1 MEAETIKKIIEPI
14 RKKMPRY
21 GTKKL
26 HLDIKDDL
34 KNLGIKMGRDAFLSF
49 ARRHRLLVPK
59 TKRCFITTDSKH
71 FFYKSPNLIKNL
83 VPTES
88 EQVFVNDIT
97 YIKLQESYAYLALVT
112 DLYSK
117 KVMGYRLDDNMKVGM
132 VKEALVVAL
141 KNCEYNRSTIIHH
154 SDRGI
159 QYCCPDYSEFAESKG
174 MILST
179 TEKYD
184 PYENAVAERI
194 NGILKYE
201 FGLVKTIPSIE
212 VANKMLKE
220 AVEVYNK
227 ERRHCSLQM
236 QTPNFAHSNQRH
248 PYKSYKKIKSKM
260 VNQDDGPG
268 CKSRRNIPQLYPQ
281 TANGNHLKIEES
293 RLVDKILEKQKDDK
307 NNHIILKT

>member
-1 MEAETIKKIIEPI
+1 MEAVAIKKMIEPI

-21 GTKKL
+21 GTEKL
-26 HLDIKDDL
+26 HLDIADKL
-34 KNLGIKMGRDAFLSF
+34 KESNIKMGRDRFLKF
-49 ARRHRLLVPK
+49 CRHHHLLVPK
-59 TKRCFITTDSKH
+59 TRRCFITTDSKH
-71 FFYKSPNLIKNL
+71 FFYKSPNLIKDL
-83 VPTES
+83 TPTHS

-97 YIKLQESYAYLALVT
+97 YIKIEDKHAYLALVT

-117 KVMGYRLDDNMKVGM
+117 KIMGYKLDDNMKVGL
-132 VKEALVVAL
+132 VKEALTMAV
-141 KNCEYNRSTIIHH
+141 KNCEHNRQSIIHH

-201 FGLVKTIPSIE
+201 FGLIKTIPSLD

-220 AVEVYNK
+220 AVEVYNN
-227 ERRHCSLQM
+227 ERRHCSLEM
-236 QTPNFAHSNQRH
+236 MTPTFAHTHQQHN
-248 PYKSYKKIKSKM
+248 YKSYKKPKSKLPE
-260 VNQDDGPG
+260 Q
-268 CKSRRNIPQLYPQ
+268 
-281 TANGNHLKIEES
+281 
-293 RLVDKILEKQKDDK
+293 QKEC
-307 NNHIILKT
+307 

>member
-1 MEAETIKKIIEPI
+1 VEAEKIKKMIDPI

-21 GTKKL
+21 GTEKL
-26 HLDIKDDL
+26 HLDISARL
-34 KNLGIKMGRDAFLSF
+34 KESNIKMGRDRFLRF
-49 ARRHRLLVPK
+49 CRDHHLLVPK

-71 FFYKSPNLIKNL
+71 FFHKSPNLIKSL
-83 VPTES
+83 VPAQS
-88 EQVFVNDIT
+88 EQIFVNDIT
-97 YIKLQESYAYLALVT
+97 YIRVQDKYAYLALVT

-117 KVMGYRLDDNMKVGM
+117 KVMGYKLDDNMKVGM
-132 VKEALVVAL
+132 VKDALSMAL
-141 KNCEYNRSTIIHH
+141 KNCEHKRSTIIHH

-201 FGLVKTIPSIE
+201 FGLIKTIPSIE

-220 AVEVYNK
+220 AVEVYNS

-236 QTPNFAHSNQRH
+236 KTPNFAHSNQKH
-248 PYKSYKKIKSKM
+248 PYKSYKKIASNA
-260 VNQDDGPG
+260 VNQNVEQGLT
-268 CKSRRNIPQLYPQ
+268 SRRNIPKLYPQ
-281 TANGNHLKIEES
+281 TANGNTSKIEES
-293 RLVDKILEKQKDDK
+293 RLVDKVFEKQKTIK
-307 NNHIILKT
+307 PIT